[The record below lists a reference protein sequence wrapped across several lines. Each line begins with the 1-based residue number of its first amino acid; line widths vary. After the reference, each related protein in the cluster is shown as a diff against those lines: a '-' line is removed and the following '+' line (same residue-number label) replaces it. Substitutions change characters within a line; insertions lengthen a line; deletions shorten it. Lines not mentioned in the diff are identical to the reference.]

1 MLPRAALPLS
11 IRFYLCMVIF
21 RILAFCDEERPVIYN
36 CEFDRCTL
44 GKSLFQN
51 DKPSLPLSLVRLSLS
66 HSHCFSLS
74 LSFRRR
80 ICCVVCCAA
89 PILLVSSTIYM
100 MENPTVP
107 CMRPRHPPPCNYIQ
121 VRGQQS
127 PTFHTKTYDA
137 LCVL

>member
-1 MLPRAALPLS
+1 MLPRVMLPSS

-51 DKPSLPLSLVRLSLS
+51 DKPSLLFFPLSLSLTLFLSLS
-66 HSHCFSLS
+66 LFPTPIVLCRVLCSPYFTCFFDNLHDGKPDCSLYK
-74 LSFRRR
+74 
-80 ICCVVCCAA
+80 AA
-89 PILLVSSTIYM
+89 PS
-100 MENPTVP
+100 
-107 CMRPRHPPPCNYIQ
+107 PPCNYIQ